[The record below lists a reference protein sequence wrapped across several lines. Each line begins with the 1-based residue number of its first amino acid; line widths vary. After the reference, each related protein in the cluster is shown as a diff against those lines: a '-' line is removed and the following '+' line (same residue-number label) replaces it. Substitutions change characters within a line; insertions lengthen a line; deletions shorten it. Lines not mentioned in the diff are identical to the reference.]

1 MKKIALFGIRSPLT
15 ADYEE
20 TCDRAAIVI
29 EFAVSVAGAPRLLS
43 AVPIIELADLQ
54 PYHLST
60 AYVACAFGPLRRR
73 ALVEIATK
81 AGFAAVEALIDPT
94 STIARSSRLGAGTY
108 VNAGCV
114 IGALSMIGSHVVV
127 NRSCSVGHH
136 TVVADYVSLGPG
148 ATLTGN
154 VRVEEGC
161 VIGAGSTILPG
172 IRIGEGSVVAAGSVV
187 RRNVP
192 DGVLVAGNPAEEHA
206 FNVSES
212 SLNFPDAE

>member
-20 TCDRAAIVI
+20 TCHRAAIVI

-43 AVPIIELADLQ
+43 AASIIELVDLQ
-54 PYHLST
+54 PHHLRT

-73 ALVEIATK
+73 ALVEIATN
-81 AGFAAVEALIDPT
+81 AGFAVAETLIDPS

-114 IGALSMIGSHVVV
+114 IGALSMIGGHVVI

-136 TVVADYVSLGPG
+136 AVLADYASLGPG
-148 ATLTGN
+148 STLAGN
-154 VRVEEGC
+154 VRVGEGS

-172 IRIGEGSVVAAGSVV
+172 IRIGAGSVVAAGSVV
-187 RRNVP
+187 RRDVP
-192 DGVLVAGNPAEEHA
+192 DGILVAGNPALEHE
-206 FNVSES
+206 FNLRES
-212 SLNFPDAE
+212 SLNLPDAE